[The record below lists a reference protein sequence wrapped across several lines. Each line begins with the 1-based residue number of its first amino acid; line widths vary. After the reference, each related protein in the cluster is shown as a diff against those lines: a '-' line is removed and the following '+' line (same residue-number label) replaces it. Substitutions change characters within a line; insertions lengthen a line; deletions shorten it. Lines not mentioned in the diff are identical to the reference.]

1 MNAVTTLR
9 TPEKLGLRVE
19 DYLLIARAGAFDAH
33 GKTEL
38 IEGDVYAMN
47 AQYSGHA
54 RIKTRL
60 TIRLSAALA
69 KAGSLFE
76 VLSEVSVQLS
86 DNTMPEPDIS
96 VTSYTGNDPV
106 PLDQLALVV
115 EVSDTTL
122 AIDLGR
128 KRSLYARAGV
138 PEYWVVDVE
147 QGTIH
152 QNWGPSGDEYREMRI
167 VPFGQ
172 PIAAATLAGVEVETG
187 GLN

>member
-1 MNAVTTLR
+1 MNAVTALR
-9 TPEKLGLRVE
+9 TPAKLGLRVE
-19 DYLLIARAGAFDAH
+19 DYLLIAKTGAFEAH

-60 TIRLSAALA
+60 ATRINAALTA
-69 KAGSLFE
+69 AGLPLE
-76 VLSEVSVQLS
+76 ALIEVSVQLS
-86 DNTMPEPDIS
+86 DDTMPEPDIS

-106 PLDQLALVV
+106 PLDQLILVV

-147 QGTIH
+147 GGTIH
-152 QNWGPSGDEYREMRI
+152 QMWAPSGAD
-167 VPFGQ
+167 FGETRVISFGK
-172 PIAAATLAGVEVETG
+172 PIAATTLTGVEVETG
-187 GLN
+187 RLN

>member
-1 MNAVTTLR
+1 MNAVATLR

-38 IEGDVYAMN
+38 LEGDVYAMN

-60 TIRLSAALA
+60 TVRLSGALSR
-69 KAGSLFE
+69 AGSSFE
-76 VLSEVSVQLS
+76 ALSEVSVQLS
-86 DNTMPEPDIS
+86 DDTMPEPDIS

-106 PLDQLALVV
+106 PLAKLALVI

-147 QGTIH
+147 SGSVH
-152 QNWGPSGDEYREMRI
+152 QMWAPSDEGYGEVR
-167 VPFGQ
+167 VVAFGQ
-172 PIAAATLAGVEVETG
+172 PVVAATLKGIEVETG

>member
-9 TPEKLGLRVE
+9 TPAKLGLRVE

-33 GKTEL
+33 HKTEL

-60 TIRLSAALA
+60 TVRLSGALT
-69 KAGSLFE
+69 KAGSSLE

-86 DNTMPEPDIS
+86 DDTMPEPDIS

-106 PLDQLALVV
+106 PLDQLALVI

-147 QGTIH
+147 RGAIH
-152 QNWGPSGDEYREMRI
+152 QMWAPSGDDFGEARVI
-167 VPFGQ
+167 AFGQ
-172 PIAAATLAGVEVETG
+172 PVTAATLAGVVVGTV